1 MLGFVSTFQV
11 VVVVMLCCK
20 RVLSAPVPVF
30 GVVYQSSSTTY
41 ESGGPSPQVLNWA
54 VEGAAR
60 QIGLMRTT
68 VESARQ
74 QDSASLQK
82 LKDVFGEELNL
93 NDIER
98 TVDILDSG
106 ILRISSWQATFPDRN
121 ILAIANKA
129 KHAVSIGREF
139 YDDVVTPDWLRI
151 GVLIHEATRLL
162 AGTTDSWEWSDDSK
176 TSVFPA
182 ARGSSNLLSGQWD
195 NDYDLIKQKSPWS
208 FHLNA
213 DTWFVLGY
221 YLEHGSIPPH
231 SPLAFSSLI
240 PSTRRLKF
248 IDMDQ
253 WGQASPELLTFGPS
267 QWFVVI
273 PNLG

>member
-1 MLGFVSTFQV
+1 MKAGV
-11 VVVVMLCCK
+11 
-20 RVLSAPVPVF
+20 RVLRFSTGQSKEVSFDESAYLIPAEILL
-30 GVVYQSSSTTY
+30 T
-41 ESGGPSPQVLNWA
+41 
-54 VEGAAR
+54 AAR

-68 VESARQ
+68 VGSARQ

-121 ILAIANKA
+121 ILAVANKA

-162 AGTTDSWEWSDDSK
+162 GGTTDSWEWSDDSK

-182 ARGSSNLLSGQWD
+182 ARGSSNLLSGR
-195 NDYDLIKQKSPWS
+195 K
-208 FHLNA
+208 
-213 DTWFVLGY
+213 
-221 YLEHGSIPPH
+221 
-231 SPLAFSSLI
+231 
-240 PSTRRLKF
+240 
-248 IDMDQ
+248 
-253 WGQASPELLTFGPS
+253 
-267 QWFVVI
+267 
-273 PNLG
+273 